1 MRVREATLSDVDQVT
16 DVLIASFPEDREWWD
31 FRYPFRDA
39 HPEDHRRYLKLLVQ
53 AWIAPENED
62 YVVVAAEVPDA
73 ARPDQLRIGAFAAWN
88 VSYRNRRRH
97 GPGYVEHDRECS

>member
-31 FRYPFRDA
+31 FCFPFRVA
-39 HPEDHRRYLKLLVQ
+39 LPVVFCWFLFLLVLV
-53 AWIAPENED
+53 WIAPENED
-62 YVVVAAEVPDA
+62 YVVAAAEVPDA
-73 ARPDQLRIGAFAAWN
+73 ARPDQLRIGAVAAWN